1 MNSYFNLGDWA
12 VILLYVLGIIGLGLW
27 FGKDQHNTRDYFLG
41 SKNIPWWGIGL
52 SIVAAETSALT
63 IIGVPAM
70 AYGDNMAFLEMIIG
84 YVIARIIL
92 AIVLVPHYFKGEIY
106 SPYQLFAN
114 KFGPSARQT
123 AGGFFLISETLAAG
137 VRVYVASIP
146 VKLML
151 GDRLLSLGTGD
162 PILGAILLF
171 VILSLLYTYVGGV
184 KAVIWT
190 DAVQFGL
197 FLLGGLFAL
206 AYIPSLIE
214 GGTGA
219 VLAKAAQAGKLHW
232 LNLAPK
238 AGTSL
243 TQFILGAPF
252 NIWMGV
258 IGGTVLVLSSHGAEQ
273 LIVQRVLTC
282 KSIADGR
289 KALVLSAA
297 VIFPLFTIFL
307 FVGAM
312 LWVFYQSHPFQIP
325 LPEPKP
331 GSGIKANDFV
341 FPIFMITEV
350 PHVLKGFLI
359 VAILSAAMSSV
370 SSALTSLAS
379 VSTMDFVKHALPRR
393 DENFFLR
400 FSKYSTVV
408 WAGLLILVA
417 YLSREVQFVLNAA
430 FSLRG
435 LTSGALVGGLGL
447 AIFWRQGRARPI
459 IIGMLTALV
468 CMTAIQLLPVL
479 PVSEAFWMA
488 KLWPSAATVAMWWV
502 FSVAKDFWMRTVGT
516 EIFWPW
522 YTLIGACITLLT
534 AWLARRWLPGNNVP
548 IEKVEV
554 QADPASA
561 RH

>member
-1 MNSYFNLGDWA
+1 MNNYFNLGDWT
-12 VILLYVLGIIGLGLW
+12 VILAYLLGIIALGMW
-27 FGKDQHNTRDYFLG
+27 FGKDQRNTRDYFLG
-41 SKNIPWWGIGL
+41 SKNVPWWGIGL

-70 AYGDNMAFLEMIIG
+70 AYGGNIAFIQMIIG

-114 KFGPSARQT
+114 TLGPSARQT

-151 GDRLLSLGTGD
+151 GDRLLGFGTGD

-197 FLLGGLFAL
+197 FLLGGVFAL
-206 AYIPSLIE
+206 FYIPSLVE
-214 GGTGA
+214 GGAGA
-219 VLAKAAQAGKLHW
+219 VFAKAAEGGRLHW
-232 LNLAPK
+232 LNAAPPEGRSWMK
-238 AGTSL
+238 FLFES
-243 TQFILGAPF
+243 PF

-258 IGGTVLVLSSHGAEQ
+258 IGGTVMVMSTHGAEQ
-273 LIVQRVLTC
+273 LIVQRVLAC
-282 KSIADGR
+282 KSVADGR
-289 KALVLSAA
+289 KALVLSA
-297 VIFPLFTIFL
+297 VLILPLFLIFL
-307 FVGAM
+307 LVGAM
-312 LWVFYQSHPFQIP
+312 LWAFYQSHPFQIP
-325 LPEPKP
+325 LPQPRP
-331 GSGIKANDFV
+331 GSGTVANDYI
-341 FPIFMITEV
+341 FPIFMMTEA

-379 VSTMDFVKHALPRR
+379 VSTMDFVKHVLPNRS
-393 DENFFLR
+393 EEFFLR
-400 FSKYSTVV
+400 FSKYSTVA
-408 WAGLLILVA
+408 WAGALIGVA
-417 YLSREVQFVLNAA
+417 YLSREVAFVLNAA

-435 LTSGALVGGLGL
+435 LTGGALLGGLVL
-447 AIFWRQGRARPI
+447 AVFWRGGRAGPVI
-459 IIGMLTALV
+459 AGMVAALAF
-468 CMTAIQLLPVL
+468 MTAVQWLPVWG
-479 PVSEAFWMA
+479 VTRD
-488 KLWPSAATVAMWWV
+488 LWL
-502 FSVAKDFWMRTVGT
+502 RTIGV
-516 EIFWPW
+516 EVFWPW
-522 YTLIGACITLLT
+522 YTLLGLIVTLGT
-534 AWLARRWLPGNNVP
+534 AWLVARVT
-548 IEKVEV
+548 
-554 QADPASA
+554 PAGRRETAA